1 MGRGEKRHLLKPSL
15 KELHIGPGRGKT
27 SCVLALR
34 GRKNSNKKITLLF
47 FLNIG
52 AEVHFHHSK

>member
-1 MGRGEKRHLLKPSL
+1 MKRDIYLNLHSESYILARG
-15 KELHIGPGRGKT
+15 GGGN
-27 SCVLALR
+27 SCVLALT
-34 GRKNSNKKITLLF
+34 GRKKSNKKITLSF

>member
-15 KELHIGPGRGKT
+15 KELHISPGGEN